1 MSKKIGIWGKSLGI
15 RLDRECNVLDIKD
28 GDAVDVR
35 IKNGVIEIRK
45 IETEYH
51 VVNGDKFVV
60 KG

>member
-1 MSKKIGIWGKSLGI
+1 MSKKIGTWGKSLGI

-35 IKNGVIEIRK
+35 IKDGVIEIRK